1 MIKLLKN
8 TLFENAK
15 GLNAHFEKHYHDTY
29 TIGIT
34 YDGLLKL
41 NKANNT
47 SNYLK
52 YSCRINNPGEIHCG
66 VSKKWSHINF
76 YPKVELLSKIY
87 EEIFFEK
94 KIPLFKEHI
103 INDHILFIK
112 LHNFFLSIYQDK
124 DELQSESL
132 LIEAL
137 SYLIL
142 NYTSC
147 TKSKI
152 EFGGG
157 KKMIKNS
164 IEYIKSNIDK
174 NITLDELSAV
184 SNLSKYHFLRIFKK
198 ELGITPHHF
207 IINEKINY
215 ANSLIQKGIS
225 LSEASFSAGFSDQ
238 SHFTRNFKKFYGQT
252 LKKGNFI
259 LY

>member
-47 SNYLK
+47 ANYLK
-52 YSCRINNPGEIHCG
+52 HSCRVNNPGEIHYG
-66 VSKKWSHINF
+66 VSKEWSHINF

-94 KIPLFKEHI
+94 RVPLFKEHI
-103 INDHILFIK
+103 INDRILFLK

-124 DELQSESL
+124 DELQTESL

-142 NYTSC
+142 NYTSY
-147 TKSKI
+147 TKGKI
-152 EFGGG
+152 EFCGD

-164 IEYIKSNIDK
+164 IEYIKNNIDK

-215 ANSLIQKGIS
+215 ANFLIQKGIS

>member
-15 GLNAHFEKHYHDTY
+15 NLDAHFKKHYHDTY

-34 YDGLLKL
+34 YEGLLKL
-41 NKANNT
+41 NKSNSNT
-47 SNYLK
+47 NYYK
-52 YSCRINNPGEIHCG
+52 DSCRVNNPGEIHHG

-94 KIPLFKEHI
+94 KIPIFKKHI
-103 INDHILFIK
+103 INDRLLFIK
-112 LHNFFLSIYQDK
+112 LHNFFLSIYQKEDSLK
-124 DELQSESL
+124 IESL

-137 SYLIL
+137 SYLVIH
-142 NYTSC
+142 YTSF
-147 TKSKI
+147 TKERLDFS
-152 EFGGG
+152 GD
-157 KKMIKNS
+157 KKMIKSS

-174 NITLDELSAV
+174 NITLDELSAI
-184 SNLSKYHFLRIFKK
+184 SHLSKYHFLRIFKK

-225 LSEASFSAGFSDQ
+225 LSEASFYAGFSDQ
-238 SHFTRNFKKFYGQT
+238 SHFTRNFKKYYGQT
-252 LKKGNFI
+252 LKKGNFV